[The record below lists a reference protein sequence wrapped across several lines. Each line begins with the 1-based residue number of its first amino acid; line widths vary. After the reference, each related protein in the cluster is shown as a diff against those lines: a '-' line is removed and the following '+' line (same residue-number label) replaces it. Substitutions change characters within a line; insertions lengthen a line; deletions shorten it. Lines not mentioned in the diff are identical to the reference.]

1 MLTTW
6 LCFGR
11 SSIAESEGSEAESGF
26 EEAAEGEAGAQV
38 IRLVTRFVDKVCT
51 EGRVSPEHIRS
62 LHQMVPGVVHM
73 HVEALDAVHRE
84 SKRLPPIQKVSLAL
98 QVRVNVKVVKLY
110 TKYLSSLWTSLNCLF
125 LKFH

>member
-1 MLTTW
+1 MLQP
-6 LCFGR
+6 CFYVDR

-26 EEAAEGEAGAQV
+26 EEAGEGEAGAQV

-51 EGRVSPEHIRS
+51 EGRVSPEHIRC

-84 SKRLPPIQKVSLAL
+84 SKRLPPIQKVG
-98 QVRVNVKVVKLY
+98 VRDW
-110 TKYLSSLWTSLNCLF
+110 SG
-125 LKFH
+125 